1 MATNWNQKSDNFY
14 SFFPPFWLLKPPPPP
29 NQFIFELLNFEF
41 PFLAKKTRQW
51 KKLAAWS
58 FDANELQRAT
68 SKYATLDTTE
78 PK

>member
-14 SFFPPFWLLKPPPPP
+14 SFFSSLLAIETPHPPQSIHLWA
-29 NQFIFELLNFEF
+29 FEFEF
-41 PFLAKKTRQW
+41 PVLAKKTRQW

-58 FDANELQRAT
+58 FDANELQHAT
-68 SKYATLDTTE
+68 SKYATFDTTE